1 MALLTDTAVRNAR
14 AAERPF
20 RLYDQRGLYL
30 DVRPHGGKWWRLKYR
45 FDGKEKLLALGTYP
59 DVSLR
64 KARERR
70 DEARALLADGVD
82 PGAERKRRKL
92 ERRARAASSFESIAR
107 EWHAKRAPAWAAS
120 HSGRILR
127 RLERDV
133 FPHLG
138 NRPIGEI
145 TPPEILAVLR
155 RIEDRGAVDTAHRAR
170 SNCSQVFRYAV
181 ATGRAVSDPCRDLRD
196 ALASTQG
203 GHFAAV
209 TDPGE
214 LAAILRAI
222 DSYQGT
228 ATVRAALGLLPMLF
242 TRPGKLRAMRWA
254 DVDVPN
260 RTWCFRSKNGD
271 DHVVPLPRQ
280 AVAILEQQRPL
291 SAHRSAYVFPGGR
304 SPTRPLSDNAFT
316 AALRRLE
323 IPKTVM
329 SAHGFRATARTLL
342 HERLG
347 YAPDVI
353 EHQLAHRVPDR
364 LGGAYNRTK
373 FLRERRRMMQAW
385 ADYLDDL
392 RTGAEEAA
400 VAREAG
406 AA

>member
-1 MALLTDTAVRNAR
+1 MTSLTDTAVRNAK
-14 AAERPF
+14 AAGRPF
-20 RLYDQRGLYL
+20 RLYDRRGLYL
-30 DVRPHGGKWWRLKYR
+30 EVRPHGGKYWRLKYR

-59 DVSLR
+59 DVGLR

-70 DEARALLADGVD
+70 DEARELLADGLD
-82 PGAERKRRKL
+82 PGAERKRQKL
-92 ERRARAASSFESIAR
+92 ERRARAASSFEAIAR
-107 EWHAKRAPAWAAS
+107 EWYAKRAPAWAAS

-133 FPHLG
+133 FPHIG
-138 NRPIGEI
+138 TRPIDEI

-196 ALASTQG
+196 ALASVQG

-214 LAAILRAI
+214 LAGILRAI
-222 DSYQGT
+222 DAYQGT
-228 ATVRAALGLLPMLF
+228 ATVRAALSLLPMLF

-254 DVDVPN
+254 EVSVAD
-260 RTWCFRSKNGD
+260 RTWCFISKNGD
-271 DHVVPLPRQ
+271 EHLVPLPSQ
-280 AVAILEQQRPL
+280 AVAIIEQQRPL

-304 SPTRPLSDNAFT
+304 SPRRPLSDNAFV

-373 FLRERRRMMQAW
+373 FLGVRRAMMQAW
-385 ADYLDDL
+385 ADYLDAL
-392 RTGAEEAA
+392 KAGEEPRMA
-400 VAREAG
+400 AREA
-406 AA
+406 